1 MNIRDL
7 PHNPEI
13 RAKDDEKAY
22 GLLETDFYV
31 EVKRDGETHTESHRF
46 QMVDFLRGNERLR
59 EVTDLVEAGI
69 YSMLDNHP
77 PMRVI
82 IALEHSVGEAKEIA
96 NAARERKRARDVLKA
111 AEESST
117 LVKDAIER
125 SEQIEKARRRESF
138 FGPTSTGRTTGTKRT
153 R

>member
-1 MNIRDL
+1 MHIRDL
-7 PHNPEI
+7 PHDPEV
-13 RAKDDEKAY
+13 RALDDEMAF
-22 GLLETDFYV
+22 GLLETDLYT
-31 EVKRDGETHTESHRF
+31 EVTRDGEQHTEVHRF
-46 QMVDFLRGNERLR
+46 QMVDFLRGNDRLR
-59 EVTDLVEAGI
+59 EVTDLVKAGL

-96 NAARERKRARDVLKA
+96 DAARERKRARDVLKA

-117 LVKDAIER
+117 IVKDAIER

-138 FGPTSTGRTTGTKRT
+138 FGPTSAGRTTGVER
-153 R
+153 